1 MTVFPEAPKLE
12 KVSTLRA
19 REMRCL
25 AEDHL
30 TYVKM
35 PFGFSLEILIKAGY
49 LTDGA
54 SVPEWGT
61 SIIGTPWDMP
71 RLLAALVHD
80 ALYSRKWKIRWLCDF
95 VYWQILKSTDHPTT
109 MREVE
114 YDAIRLF
121 GWRAWC
127 NVSRQERRNA
137 KALVFVRWRRTK
149 NISNS
154 SIVQEHWKGI
164 KQC

>member
-1 MTVFPEAPKLE
+1 MTVFPEAPKLK

-35 PFGFSLEILIKAGY
+35 PFGFSLEILIKAGF

-121 GWRAWC
+121 GWKAWYD
-127 NVSRQERRNA
+127 VSKQEKRSA
-137 KALVFVRWRRTK
+137 KSLVSVRWLRTK
-149 NISNS
+149 NISDS
-154 SIVQEHWKGI
+154 PLLKSKTKGTQ
-164 KQC
+164 QC

>member
-12 KVSTLRA
+12 KVSTFRA

-25 AEDHL
+25 VEDHL

-35 PFGFSLEILIKAGY
+35 PFGFSLEILIKAGF

-71 RLLAALVHD
+71 RLLAAIVHD

-95 VYWQILKSTDHPTT
+95 VYRQILKSTDHPTT

-121 GWRAWC
+121 GWKAWC
-127 NVSRQERRNA
+127 NVSKQEKRCA
-137 KALVFVRWRRTK
+137 KSLVSVRWLRTK
-149 NISNS
+149 NISDS
-154 SIVQEHWKGI
+154 PLLKSKPKGTQ
-164 KQC
+164 QC